1 MDTSKLPKIRDE
13 ERESEFGYV
22 HGVSGP
28 GQLSSSHVMIYVMS
42 ICSTVFLYASYNML
56 FR

>member
-1 MDTSKLPKIRDE
+1 MDTSKLPKIQDA

-28 GQLSSSHVMIYVMS
+28 GLLH
-42 ICSTVFLYASYNML
+42 
-56 FR
+56 